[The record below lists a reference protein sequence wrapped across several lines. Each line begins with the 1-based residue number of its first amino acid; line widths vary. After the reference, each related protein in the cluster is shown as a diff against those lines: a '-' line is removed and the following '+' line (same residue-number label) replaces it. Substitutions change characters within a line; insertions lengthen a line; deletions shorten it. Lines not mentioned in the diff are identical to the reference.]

1 MGSESVLNIGIIS
14 SDLPMSENLITCLH
28 DNGVEL
34 SYKISLSQLNDTHI
48 NTTSIDVW
56 LVDLNDDDW
65 NEQLDTLL
73 NDAQVPVF
81 INEQAALNRQ
91 KHPQFWVKKLIV
103 RLGELVLEVPSV
115 IEQPITESQKN
126 TPQPTKDVAKPTAE
140 HKLEL
145 SEKVEEVITLP
156 LHSTEKT
163 TEPKLLQTPADNS
176 LEQKDR
182 NAVPQT
188 EEQTTSARKIPIWV
202 LGASL
207 GGPAALKRFLQAIPE
222 NLAVAF
228 ILVQHIDNNF
238 IPVLQKILE
247 DYSPLKVR
255 VAESA
260 TELKTGEILLT
271 PVEQKLTMVST
282 GLLLQMDLPWS
293 APYSPCIDDV
303 LTDVAT
309 HWPNSGC
316 IFFSGMG
323 GDGVKGAASMKAA
336 NQQVWTQTSES
347 CANSGMPDEIQ
358 KAGYSDYSGTPEELA
373 QKLVAYLHRQSHAEK
388 IADTEL
394 NNPTQ
399 EIQYG
404 NS

>member
-1 MGSESVLNIGIIS
+1 MGSNYVLTIGIIS
-14 SDLPMSENLITCLH
+14 SDLQISENLMEHLR

-34 SYKISLSQLNDTHI
+34 KFKISLVELDASHI
-48 NTTSIDVW
+48 NTSCIDVW

-65 NEQLDTLL
+65 NDQLDALL
-73 NDAQVPVF
+73 DHAEVPVF
-81 INEQAALNRQ
+81 INEQTAIKRQ
-91 KHPQFWVKKLIV
+91 KHSQFWVKKLIV

-115 IEQPITESQKN
+115 IEHPNKGHEKITPHTQVKEESSLNNNWGEQTQAVIK
-126 TPQPTKDVAKPTAE
+126 
-140 HKLEL
+140 
-145 SEKVEEVITLP
+145 EVIDLP
-156 LHSTEKT
+156 VNNS
-163 TEPKLLQTPADNS
+163 EPVTDAQIDKALIPPPQN
-176 LEQKDR
+176 Q
-182 NAVPQT
+182 AV
-188 EEQTTSARKIPIWV
+188 EQTVSGRKTPIWV

-238 IPVLQKILE
+238 IPVLHKILE
-247 DYSPLKVR
+247 EYSPLKVR
-255 VAESA
+255 AADSA

-271 PVEQKLTMVST
+271 PVEKKLTMVSS
-282 GLLLQMDLPWS
+282 GLLLQMDIPWS
-293 APYSPCIDDV
+293 LPYSPCIDDV

-309 HWPNSGC
+309 HWSNSGC

-323 GDGVKGAASMKAA
+323 GDGVKGAAEMKAA

-358 KAGYSDYSGTPEELA
+358 KAGHSDYSGTPEELA
-373 QKLVAYLHRQSHAEK
+373 QKLVAYLHRQNHAEK
-388 IADTEL
+388 IADL
-394 NNPTQ
+394 KINNSTQ